1 MRESSRSSSSS
12 VTCARACPG
21 IRGTRGQRGKPA
33 GNREWQPEMG
43 IVEVFTLNSAILY
56 VQCGR
61 DRRHTQSETERE
73 RERGGLLANQTHLKT
88 VPSGP
93 RHELSAMVKFMRRM
107 QQQYVQ
113 QQRQQQRLYNK
124 TKALQTEHSPPHQPP
139 LTTWHTK
146 SEKDEQGR
154 LRRRFLQD
162 FFMEYGL
169 ENNFMGN
176 ANATQTG
183 KAFARLQLQPPALS
197 AGPADA
203 QCVNK

>member
-1 MRESSRSSSSS
+1 MYSAGGTEDIRRARLRE
-12 VTCARACPG
+12 
-21 IRGTRGQRGKPA
+21 RGRR
-33 GNREWQPEMG
+33 
-43 IVEVFTLNSAILY
+43 
-56 VQCGR
+56 R
-61 DRRHTQSETERE
+61 DREGG
-73 RERGGLLANQTHLKT
+73 GGLLANQTHLKT

-124 TKALQTEHSPPHQPP
+124 TKALQTEQTPPALPP

-183 KAFARLQLQPPALS
+183 KAFARLQLRLQLQPPALS

>member
-1 MRESSRSSSSS
+1 MYS
-12 VTCARACPG
+12 
-21 IRGTRGQRGKPA
+21 A
-33 GNREWQPEMG
+33 G
-43 IVEVFTLNSAILY
+43 
-56 VQCGR
+56 
-61 DRRHTQSETERE
+61 DTQSERG
-73 RERGGLLANQTHLKT
+73 RERGEGAACKPDSFKDCAVGTPT
-88 VPSGP
+88 W
-93 RHELSAMVKFMRRM
+93 VKCDGKI
-107 QQQYVQ
+107 YAKNAAAICATAATTTTA
-113 QQRQQQRLYNK
+113 RLYNK
-124 TKALQTEHSPPHQPP
+124 TKALQTEHTPPALPP

-169 ENNFMGN
+169 VNNFMGN